1 MSGSEQSA
9 AEAEAE
15 AARRFAEARWPDGIR
30 CAHCGSERV
39 AERNRP
45 ERRWPQWR
53 CRDCRK
59 EFTAVT
65 GTALH
70 ATKRSPT
77 DAGRDHSTLR
87 ATPSQRA
94 YTADDDVRDPTG
106 TLSAAARAVLNAL
119 RQRPHGATAG
129 KVAEI
134 AGTSSRHA
142 RRILQQLATAGLAR
156 SRDGQVRDGHRS
168 RPRQLWELT
177 YTPECVRLLGHLP
190 QQRAPMPA
198 PPVSDAV
205 PPQFWSRF
213 WSGSEGSELS
223 VSRDELHVAGT
234 LIGSMDLAAEAWAL
248 HTVSDETLATLAET
262 RGYDTGDIHKLIR
275 SELRRRS
282 RVAA

>member
-1 MSGSEQSA
+1 MSGGEQTA
-9 AEAEAE
+9 AEAEAD

-45 ERRWPQWR
+45 GRRWPQWR

-65 GTALH
+65 RTALH

-77 DAGRDHSTLR
+77 DAERQHASLQL
-87 ATPSQRA
+87 TPRQPISA
-94 YTADDDVRDPTG
+94 ADDGARDPASA
-106 TLSAAARAVLNAL
+106 LSAAAAAVLNAL
-119 RQRPHGATAG
+119 RQRPHGATVG

-134 AGTSSRHA
+134 AGISHRHA
-142 RRILQQLATAGLAR
+142 RRTLQQLETANLAR
-156 SRDGQVRDGHRS
+156 NRESPVRDGHRS
-168 RPRQLWELT
+168 QPRRLWELT
-177 YTPECVRLLGHLP
+177 YAPGCVRLLGRLP
-190 QQRAPMPA
+190 RQSAPMSTPA
-198 PPVSDAV
+198 ISDAV

-213 WSGSEGSELS
+213 WSGAEGSELS
-223 VSRDELHVAGT
+223 VSRDELHIAGT

-262 RGYDTGDIHKLIR
+262 RGYDTGDVNKLIR

>member
-9 AEAEAE
+9 AEAEAD

-45 ERRWPQWR
+45 GRRWPQWR

-65 GTALH
+65 RTALH
-70 ATKRSPT
+70 ATKRPPT
-77 DAGRDHSTLR
+77 DAERQHL
-87 ATPSQRA
+87 ALQAMPLQRTR
-94 YTADDDVRDPTG
+94 TADDGANDPASA
-106 TLSAAARAVLNAL
+106 LSAAARAVLNAL
-119 RQRPHGATAG
+119 RQRPHGATIG

-134 AGTSSRHA
+134 VGTSSRHA
-142 RRILQQLATAGLAR
+142 RRTLHQLETANLAR

-168 RPRQLWELT
+168 RTRRLWELT
-177 YTPECVRLLGHLP
+177 YSPECVRLLGRLP
-190 QQRAPMPA
+190 RQRAPMPA
-198 PPVSDAV
+198 PAISDAV

-223 VSRDELHVAGT
+223 VSRDEMHVAGT

-248 HTVSDETLATLAET
+248 HTVSDETLETLAET
-262 RGYDTGDIHKLIR
+262 RGYDTGDVHKLIR